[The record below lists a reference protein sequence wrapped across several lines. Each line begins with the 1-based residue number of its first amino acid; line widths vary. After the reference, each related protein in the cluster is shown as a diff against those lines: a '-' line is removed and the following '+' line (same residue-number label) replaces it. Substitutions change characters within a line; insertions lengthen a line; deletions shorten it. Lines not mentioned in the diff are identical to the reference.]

1 MKFKIIKFKSV
12 QSTNNEAIKLI
23 NKNKNNPTLILTEN
37 QTRGR
42 GTRGKKWISKKG
54 NLFFSIYFEFNETR
68 INFKQFAV
76 LNALI
81 LRKILTKYVSKKI
94 NIKWPN
100 DLLIEKKKVCGILQE
115 VVKYNH
121 KNFLIIGTG
130 INTNYSPKIINLKTS
145 CLKDFSKKKLDNKE
159 IIMDIKKT
167 YEKFIED
174 MYKNKFS
181 FLKKNLK

>member
-100 DLLIEKKKVCGILQE
+100 DLLIEKKKF
-115 VVKYNH
+115 VV
-121 KNFLIIGTG
+121 F
-130 INTNYSPKIINLKTS
+130 
-145 CLKDFSKKKLDNKE
+145 CKK
-159 IIMDIKKT
+159 
-167 YEKFIED
+167 
-174 MYKNKFS
+174 S
-181 FLKKNLK
+181 